1 MWTFSPFSYSSQFSN
16 NNDKN
21 LEIQIVKGAS
31 RNFTGIFI
39 PRGLLGIYGMTLNV
53 EIFEIS
59 AYTHVY

>member
-1 MWTFSPFSYSSQFSN
+1 MTI
-16 NNDKN
+16 N
-21 LEIQIVKGAS
+21 LEIEIVKGAS

-39 PRGLLGIYGMTLNV
+39 PHGLLGIYGMTLNV